1 MFPQFRNPRPP
12 ARGEGLLVVFTFG
25 SNGFFDGP
33 DLFPIRLGLWSC
45 LDPWPEVGPGE
56 GAMRVTSDVL
66 SVVSSF
72 ARFLVPSPMSSRE
85 VFPHV
90 GQGGVG

>member
-1 MFPQFRNPRPP
+1 M
-12 ARGEGLLVVFTFG
+12 VFAVD
-25 SNGFFDGP
+25 SHGFFDGP
-33 DLFPIRLGLWSC
+33 DLLPVRLGLWFC
-45 LDPWPEVGPGE
+45 LWPGIGSGE

-85 VFPHV
+85 VLPHV